1 MNLKKLFLR
10 VFIIALL
17 TAMLVPAFITRHN
30 NESKN
35 KDVVLALNYNN
46 FANALSEK
54 KFDELLKTSKNDG
67 INTVY
72 IGEESVNSLSQR
84 GKITALLYSELKRMI
99 DDESRE
105 IAKILDEDANISL
118 KSNIIILK
126 NEEMK
131 EFFNEWIP
139 KKYAKDDFTV
149 FETSQNSVV
158 YALYKESYSFGHIP
172 VGFNEKEIIKAKNN
186 GYNVVLAMMA
196 TDNSSVIYIERI
208 EELIKKYDIKFL
220 NIKKNSSPLVKEDKA
235 TIEALCELIKNNN
248 LYLVVTEKADQLSNL
263 MPFGYDEYIKSAEGK
278 VLRSYETGAELLE
291 DENPTQSRYFKMLNS
306 VIDRNA
312 RLVVVNVILN
322 KKGTDE
328 EKAHQSIEAV
338 GMLKDKL
345 TQFGYNIESYATQ
358 FEDYNTVGRKEA
370 ALSLVIM
377 IFMWLIMA
385 EFLYRKPCR
394 KLSAAAYIMIIP
406 AVAVTMALPK
416 GIVALYPTL
425 FAVTAPCFCI
435 TIVLMT
441 IELLREKLKNAVLFI
456 CVISAALLSVGLCGV
471 IQSALLSGL
480 DYYINTLIF
489 RGIKLSLMLPIAY
502 SAICAFVLYTNK
514 DGLAGKI
521 VKFLKSEIKV
531 WWIII
536 AAVLGVILMIYVK
549 RSGNVTSISSIEAL
563 MRNTITNI
571 MESRPRTKEF
581 LVGWPCLML
590 FIYYAKNT
598 PFNLIKGM
606 LIIGSSILFASC
618 INSFCHVFTAAET
631 IYMRV
636 INGALIGISIGI
648 IALIINAFILKVV
661 KKFIEAGKKNGIL
674 SD

>member
-1 MNLKKLFLR
+1 MNLKKLFIRL
-10 VFIIALL
+10 FIIVVI
-17 TAMLVPAFITRHN
+17 TAMLVPSFITRLD
-30 NESKN
+30 NENKN

-46 FANALSEK
+46 FANSLSEK
-54 KFDELLKTSKNDG
+54 KFDELLKTSKEDG
-67 INTVY
+67 INTLY
-72 IGEESVNSLSQR
+72 IGEESINSLAQR

-105 IAKILDEDANISL
+105 IVKILDENTNISL

-131 EFFNEWIP
+131 KFFGEWIP
-139 KKYAKDDFTV
+139 KKYSKNNFAV

-158 YALYKESYSFGHIP
+158 YALYEEAYSFGHIP
-172 VGFNEKEIIKAKNN
+172 VGFNEEEIIKAKNN
-186 GYNVVLAMMA
+186 GYNVALAMMA
-196 TDNSSVIYIERI
+196 TDNSNVDYIEKI
-208 EELIKKYDIKFL
+208 DKLIKTYNIEFL

-235 TIEALCELIKNNN
+235 TIKALCSLIKNNN

-263 MPFGYDEYIKSAEGK
+263 KPFGYDEYIESANGK
-278 VLRSYETGAELLE
+278 VLRSYETGAELFD

-312 RLVVVNVILN
+312 RLVVVNVLLN
-322 KKGTDE
+322 KNGTEE
-328 EKAHQSIEAV
+328 EKAYQSVDAV
-338 GMLKDKL
+338 GMLKNKL
-345 TQFGYNIESYATQ
+345 AQFGYNIASYNTQ
-358 FEDYNTVGRKEA
+358 FKEYNTAGKKEA

-385 EFLYRKPCR
+385 EFLFRKPCG
-394 KLSAAAYIMIIP
+394 KLSIAAYIMIIP
-406 AVAVTMALPK
+406 AVVVTMALPN

-435 TIVLMT
+435 TAMLISA
-441 IELLREKLKNAVLFI
+441 ELLKEKLNNIMLFI
-456 CVISAALLSVGLCGV
+456 SVVAVTLLSVGLCGI
-471 IQSALLSGL
+471 IQSSLLSGL

-489 RGIKLSLMLPIAY
+489 RGIKLSLMLPIVY
-502 SAICAFVLYTNK
+502 SAVCAFVLYTNK
-514 DGLAGKI
+514 DGLMKKI
-521 VKFLKSEIKV
+521 VKFFKAEIKV

-536 AAVLGVILMIYVK
+536 AAAAGTVLMIYVK

-571 MESRPRTKEF
+571 MEARPRTKEF

-590 FIYYAKNT
+590 FIYYVKNT
-598 PFNLIKGM
+598 PYNLLKSI
-606 LIIGSSILFASC
+606 LLIGSSILFASC

-636 INGALIGISIGI
+636 VNGALIGISIGVV
-648 IALIINAFILKVV
+648 ALIINAVVLKAA
-661 KKFIEAGKKNGIL
+661 KNLIEAGKKNGIL